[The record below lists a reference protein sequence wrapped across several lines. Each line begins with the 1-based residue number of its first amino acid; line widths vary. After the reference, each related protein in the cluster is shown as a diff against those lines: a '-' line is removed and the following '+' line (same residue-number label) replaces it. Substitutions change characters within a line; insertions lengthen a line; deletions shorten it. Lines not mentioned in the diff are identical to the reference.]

1 MRKIN
6 GAGYALRL
14 SGIELVGGGQSTAKL
29 AALHSSIQSTL
40 VGVEVDKILDKLKG
54 ISMDDTVTDEER
66 AQLSATW
73 AQIQS
78 VYSSLAQQSADLGF
92 TDEGSA
98 RYGAW
103 IAAKTA
109 FDNLSAVL
117 APILAGSGDQ
127 TVDGGALYEAF
138 QKFYQ
143 ASGILGQAISSEL
156 YDQEYKIVM
165 SLDSYEFFYNGRGK
179 PVDPAASI
187 AVKVKTTGIVGLV
200 TLSYN
205 GQDHTLVDGS
215 YVIPISDMEGRTQ
228 ILVTATATDT
238 QTKKSY
244 LATALIVRKVSQP
257 AKPILVNDGNYTHDN
272 PPATTQEGAL
282 IEGDYFLDK
291 DTNIPY
297 SYIDGSWIPT
307 TSSVGNWYDVLRD
320 TLPIA
325 ISSDKTI
332 TSGSFIYAWI
342 QMLAADSAFIKNL
355 FAQEIELGQNESG
368 GGGRIFSHNYLS
380 SNGKEGWLL
389 DYNGDGVF
397 RDVFFSGVR
406 MIDGSISITDKDRNR
421 ILETVDKTAKT
432 SFSLAAT
439 ATHYLSDDI
448 FARLSIGGLVEADVA
463 VEGKAGTGYVVSNGQ
478 EISRGSGDFTATAG
492 GSSSRASGD
501 KYAYLITYFTKLSFI
516 APFAG
521 KFTINGKALTCRTNE
536 GATRSD
542 AGLSVQEVDYKKE
555 VVASKGQEITW
566 ESAHGYDFSWRNDN
580 AVSGHYTSYHSFRGS
595 TTLPATYA
603 RCTYA
608 CVLPVDTTSVRL
620 HVFNEDIAGGVER
633 TSIVSGQYLKPD
645 SHPLTIGSVDC
656 RDFVRYIDGRIYKS
670 SIPKGRHRL
679 LDESTVKITGSD
691 DSDVDGTLSSYSMIA
706 GALNL
711 TVSDGRTI
719 ELDFEGYLKMATLA
733 IDASYEIKASGLY
746 AETMSAGNF
755 LGMIGTFCWQTDPIP
770 GWLPCDGTAPINS
783 HYPLYNLI
791 KTHGGEGFVYHEDS
805 DYYTISQGD
814 GNTYIYAGIPD
825 L

>member
-29 AALHSSIQSTL
+29 AALHSSIKAVL
-40 VGVEVDKILDKLKG
+40 VGVKVDKILDKLKG

-127 TVDGGALYEAF
+127 IVDGGALYEAF

-143 ASGILGQAISSEL
+143 ASGILWQAISSEL

-165 SLDSYEFFYNGRGK
+165 SLDSHEFLYNGRGK
-179 PVDPAASI
+179 PVDPSASI
-187 AVKVKTTGIVGLV
+187 SVKVKTTGIVGPV
-200 TLSYN
+200 ILSYN

-215 YVIPISDMEGRTQ
+215 YVIPISDMEGKTQ
-228 ILVTATATDT
+228 ILVTATATDS

-244 LATALIVRKVSQP
+244 SATALIVKRVSQP
-257 AKPILVNDGNYTHDN
+257 ARPILVNDGNYTIGN
-272 PPATTQEGAL
+272 PPATTREGAL

-368 GGGRIFSHNYLS
+368 GGGRIFSHNYLT

-389 DYNGDGVF
+389 DYNGNGVF
-397 RDVFFSGVR
+397 RNVFFSGVR
-406 MIDGSISITDKDRNR
+406 MIDGSININNKDGKRV
-421 ILETVDKTAKT
+421 LETVDKTAKT
-432 SFSLAAT
+432 TFQVSAK

-448 FARLSIGGLVEADVA
+448 FAQLSVGELVEADVV

-478 EISRGSGDFTATAG
+478 EIFRGSGDFTATAEG
-492 GSSSRASGD
+492 ALSRGSGD
-501 KYAYLITYFTKLSFI
+501 EDEYLVTYYTKLSFT

-521 KFTINGKALTCRTNE
+521 KFIVSGKSLDCRTNSS
-536 GATRSD
+536 ATNSKF
-542 AGLSVQEVDYKKE
+542 GLTAEERDYQQ
-555 VVASKGQEITW
+555 VIVAAQGETITW
-566 ESAHGYDFSWRNDN
+566 KSTHGYDFHWRNDN
-580 AVSGHYTSYHSFRGS
+580 AVSGHYNSYHAFRGS
-595 TTLPATYA
+595 KTLPAAYA
-603 RCTYA
+603 SCSYK
-608 CVLPVDTTSVRL
+608 CVLPVDTQNMRL
-620 HVFNEDIAGGVER
+620 HVFREDLAGGADK
-633 TSIVSGQYLKPD
+633 TSIVSGQYLE
-645 SHPLTIGSVDC
+645 SAAHPLTIGAVDC
-656 RDFVRYIDGRIYKS
+656 KDYAWYIDGRAYIS
-670 SIPKGRHRL
+670 SIPKGRYRL
-679 LDESTVKITGSD
+679 LGGSTVKITGSD
-691 DSDVDGTLSSYSMIA
+691 NYDVDGMLSSYSMIA
-706 GALNL
+706 EELNL
-711 TVSDGRTI
+711 IVSDGLTI
-719 ELDFEGYLKMATLA
+719 GLNLNGYLKMTTLVVN
-733 IDASYEIKASGLY
+733 ASYEINASGLY

-755 LGMIGTFCWQTDPIP
+755 LGQIAKFCWKDNPLP
-770 GWLPCDGTAPINS
+770 GWLACDGTQPINS
-783 HYPLYNLI
+783 HYPLYNVI
-791 KTHGGEGFVYHEDS
+791 KNKGSDGFEYNEES
-805 DYYTISQGD
+805 DYYTITTGD
-814 GNTYIYAGIPD
+814 ANTYIYAGIPD